1 MNRMAR
7 KQITQYI
14 DDLDGTVLEA
24 GEGKTIRFSLE
35 GRSYDIDLSEPNAQK
50 LRDALAPFIEVATP
64 VSAVAKSDRSRAQ
77 RGATRKSDLAAIRSW
92 ANQNGYKVSDR
103 GRVPAAV
110 VEAYDAAH

>member
-1 MNRMAR
+1 MHLVAALRRLRGTIQVRRPLAVR
-7 KQITQYI
+7 RSSHGQR
-14 DDLDGTVLEA
+14 DL
-24 GEGKTIRFSLE
+24 
-35 GRSYDIDLSEPNAQK
+35 P
-50 LRDALAPFIEVATP
+50 P
-64 VSAVAKSDRSRAQ
+64 VRSRTQ

>member
-1 MNRMAR
+1 MSR

-14 DDLDGTVLEA
+14 DDLDGTVLDEGEA
-24 GEGKTIRFSLE
+24 KTIRFSLE

-50 LRDALAPFIEVATP
+50 LRDALAPFIEAATP
-64 VSAVAKSDRSRAQ
+64 VSTVAKSARSRAQ
-77 RGATRKSDLAAIRSW
+77 RGASRTSDLAAVRSW
-92 ANQNGYKVSDR
+92 ANENGYKVSDR